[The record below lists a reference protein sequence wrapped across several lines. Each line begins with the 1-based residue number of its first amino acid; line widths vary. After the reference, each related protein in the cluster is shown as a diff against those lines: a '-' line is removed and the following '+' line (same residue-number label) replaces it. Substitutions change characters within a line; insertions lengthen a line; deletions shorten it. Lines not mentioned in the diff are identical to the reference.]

1 MFAVGDHVGN
11 KGRKAIVTGIINGP
25 LPTYQLRYLPPSRLD
40 RGSTARAD
48 ELELMPPLTFKTGQ
62 GVSIAGIRG
71 EVVEELAD
79 GRYKV
84 QGETGDQ
91 RGKGYSH
98 TSEWILDGWRL
109 TLAP

>member
-1 MFAVGDHVGN
+1 MI
-11 KGRKAIVTGIINGP
+11 RT
-25 LPTYQLRYLPPSRLD
+25 SRAL
-40 RGSTARAD
+40 AD
-48 ELELMPPLTFKTGQ
+48 PHDCPAKLTFKTGQ